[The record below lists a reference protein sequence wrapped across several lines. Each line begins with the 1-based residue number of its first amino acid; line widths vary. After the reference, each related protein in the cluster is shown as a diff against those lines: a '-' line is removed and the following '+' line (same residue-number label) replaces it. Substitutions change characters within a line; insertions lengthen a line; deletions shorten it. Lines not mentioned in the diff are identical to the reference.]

1 MKHRITLIL
10 LSFVLVAAVASCAAD
25 KDTRLSVDPAGK
37 TVVERYGQLQVI
49 GTNLCDQAGKPVQL
63 RGMSSH
69 GLQWYGKYAN
79 KDVLTWLR
87 NDWNAQI
94 WRSAMY
100 LTQGGYI
107 NAPVLKNKVIESV
120 DAAIDLG
127 IYVVIDWHVMNDRN
141 PQAYQAQ
148 SIEFFREMATK
159 YGDKPNVIYEICNEP
174 NGKDVT
180 WSGNIKPYAEAVIA
194 AIRAI
199 DPDNIIIVGTP
210 SWSQDVDIAAADPI
224 VDQKNIM
231 YTLHFYAGS
240 HGKALMN
247 KADIALSKGL
257 PLFVTECGTSEASGG
272 GGTFIKE
279 SIEWLSFL
287 EKRNISWIN
296 WSVNNKGEESGVLV
310 FNADRDAKGG
320 WKDSDLT
327 QSGRFIRKVMRNE
340 IKVGGIAGLIAE
352 RLIARVH

>member
-1 MKHRITLIL
+1 MSVRSIIAASLAVCAFA
-10 LSFVLVAAVASCAAD
+10 FVSCKD
-25 KDTRLSVDPAGK
+25 SDTRLSVDKAGR

-49 GTNLCDQAGKPVQL
+49 GTNLCDEAGRPVQL
-63 RGMSSH
+63 RGVSSH

-79 KDVLTWLR
+79 KNVLTWLR
-87 NDWNAQI
+87 DDWNVQI

-120 DAAIDLG
+120 DAATELG
-127 IYVVIDWHVMNDRN
+127 MYVLIDWHVMNDRN

-148 SIEFFREMATK
+148 SIEFFREMARK
-159 YGDKPNVIYEICNEP
+159 YGDKPNVLYEICNEP

-194 AIRAI
+194 AIREI

-210 SWSQDVDIAAADPI
+210 SWSQDVDIAAEDPI
-224 VDQKNIM
+224 VGQKNIM
-231 YTLHFYAGS
+231 YTLHFYAGT
-240 HGKALMN
+240 HGEELMK
-247 KADIALSKGL
+247 KADVALSKGL

-272 GGTFIKE
+272 GGTFVKE
-279 SIEWLSFL
+279 SRKWIKFM

-296 WSVNNKGEESGVLV
+296 WSINNKGEESGALV
-310 FNADRDAKGG
+310 YNADRDAKGG
-320 WKDSDLT
+320 WKDEDLSE
-327 QSGRFIRKVMRNE
+327 SGRFIRKVLRNE
-340 IKVGGIAGLIAE
+340 RTSSNILDLFASATF
-352 RLIARVH
+352 

>member
-1 MKHRITLIL
+1 MSLRTLIFASL
-10 LSFVLVAAVASCAAD
+10 ACCALVFISCKD
-25 KDTRLSVDPAGK
+25 SDTRLSVDKAGR

-69 GLQWYGKYAN
+69 GLQWHGKYAN
-79 KDVLTWLR
+79 RDVLAWLR
-87 NDWNAQI
+87 DDWNMQI

-148 SIEFFREMATK
+148 SIEFFREMAQK
-159 YGDKPNVIYEICNEP
+159 YGDKPNVLYEICNEP

-180 WSGNIKPYAEAVIA
+180 WSANIKPYAETVIA
-194 AIRAI
+194 EIRSI
-199 DPDNIIIVGTP
+199 DPDGIIIVGTP
-210 SWSQDVDIAAADPI
+210 TWSQDVDIAAADPI
-224 VDQKNIM
+224 VGQKNIM
-231 YTLHFYAGS
+231 YTLHFYAGT
-240 HGKALMN
+240 HGEELRK
-247 KADIALSKGL
+247 KADDALSKGL

-272 GGTFIKE
+272 GGTFIKQ
-279 SIEWLSFL
+279 SLEWLSFL
-287 EKRNISWIN
+287 QKRNISWIN
-296 WSVNNKGEESGVLV
+296 WSINNKGEESGVLV

-320 WKDSDLT
+320 WKDSDLSE
-327 QSGRFIRKVMRNE
+327 SGKFIRKVLRNE
-340 IKVGGIAGLIAE
+340 IRI
-352 RLIARVH
+352 R

>member
-1 MKHRITLIL
+1 MPLRTLIFASL
-10 LSFVLVAAVASCAAD
+10 ACCALVFISCKD
-25 KDTRLSVDPAGK
+25 SDTRLSVDKAGR

-49 GTNLCDQAGKPVQL
+49 GTNLCDQAGKPIQL

-69 GLQWYGKYAN
+69 GLQWHGKYAN
-79 KDVLTWLR
+79 RDVLAWLR
-87 NDWNAQI
+87 DDWNMQI

-120 DAAIDLG
+120 DAAINLG

-148 SIEFFREMATK
+148 SIEFFREMAQK
-159 YGDKPNVIYEICNEP
+159 YGDRPNVLYEICNEP

-180 WSGNIKPYAEAVIA
+180 WSANIKPYAEAVIA
-194 AIRAI
+194 EIRSI
-199 DPDNIIIVGTP
+199 DPDGIIIVGTP
-210 SWSQDVDIAAADPI
+210 TWSQDVDIAAADPI
-224 VDQKNIM
+224 VGQKNIM
-231 YTLHFYAGS
+231 YTLHFYAGT
-240 HGKALMN
+240 HGEELRK
-247 KADIALSKGL
+247 KADDALSKGL

-272 GGTFIKE
+272 GGTFIKQ
-279 SIEWLSFL
+279 SHEWLSFL
-287 EKRNISWIN
+287 QKRNISWIN

-320 WKDSDLT
+320 WKDSDLSE
-327 QSGRFIRKVMRNE
+327 SGKFIRKVLRNE
-340 IKVGGIAGLIAE
+340 IRI
-352 RLIARVH
+352 R